1 MEMIYQKLKLAFA
14 DVFDEEDLEIN
25 SETSAADVMGWDSLN
40 HLRLIAAVER
50 LFAIKFA
57 TIEIRKAQNVG
68 EFVRIIESKLS

>member
-25 SETSAADVMGWDSLN
+25 SETSAADIMGWDSLN